1 VWLIYLAVGLVVM
14 AGAVIYVRRRLGE
27 ALAQLG
33 SSRRAVRIVQRVL
46 ALAVFAYPV
55 LAIGSMVGSRVL
67 GFATMPRFDGPVA
80 TWLLVIPFI
89 LTTLVVFQSLPW
101 LFVLELVRLVVQRR
115 RAPAQGA
122 RVRVWGTLV
131 IVGAFAVYTPVR
143 ILAQRD
149 EVRFRVHRLGQGPAT
164 DAPLR
169 IAFVSD
175 VHVDAHTRASRVA
188 ELFARINRGQP
199 DLILSGGDWIS
210 TGPAYIE
217 DAATAAAALT
227 SRLGTFSVR
236 GDHEN
241 FAYLDRARSVVE
253 VEAAMRA
260 HGVTML
266 ADDVRWFAH
275 GGKRI
280 AVLFFE
286 NNYVHRITPE
296 GVKRLLAK
304 AAGADYTIVVTHQFD
319 RQLADQV
326 VDRVDLVLAGHTHG
340 GQVNPVIGLLHA
352 TLARLETPFTDGAY
366 PRGRTTILV
375 TTGIGVSVVPLRYAA
390 PGSIEQIELRP

>member
-1 VWLIYLAVGLVVM
+1 MIYLAVGLVVM

-33 SSRRAVRIVQRVL
+33 SSGRAVRIVQRVL

-101 LFVLELVRLVVQRR
+101 LFALELVRLVVQGR
-115 RAPAQGA
+115 RAPALRA

-131 IVGAFAVYTPVR
+131 VVGAFAVYTPVR

-175 VHVDAHTRASRVA
+175 VHVDAHTRPSRVA
-188 ELFARINRGQP
+188 ELFAQINRGHPRPHPLGRGMDQHRP
-199 DLILSGGDWIS
+199 
-210 TGPAYIE
+210 
-217 DAATAAAALT
+217 
-227 SRLGTFSVR
+227 RLHRRR
-236 GDHEN
+236 G
-241 FAYLDRARSVVE
+241 
-253 VEAAMRA
+253 
-260 HGVTML
+260 HG
-266 ADDVRWFAH
+266 R
-275 GGKRI
+275 GR
-280 AVLFFE
+280 
-286 NNYVHRITPE
+286 
-296 GVKRLLAK
+296 
-304 AAGADYTIVVTHQFD
+304 
-319 RQLADQV
+319 ADQPA
-326 VDRVDLVLAGHTHG
+326 RYVLG
-340 GQVNPVIGLLHA
+340 
-352 TLARLETPFTDGAY
+352 AR
-366 PRGRTTILV
+366 RSR
-375 TTGIGVSVVPLRYAA
+375 
-390 PGSIEQIELRP
+390 ELRVPRSCA